1 MNRNALLAATG
12 VAIIA
17 LASVGLYMKK
27 FELEAAGGNPVEILM
42 VTGDVSLGEPLTIQ
56 FLATRQLPEAYV
68 EDRHILAADRERI
81 LGIRT
86 STQLRANQ
94 SLLWTDLTTNSGSQR
109 ELSGLLREG
118 MRAFT
123 VKANSASSLGGMLRP
138 GDRVDVILTAQRPND
153 FNIVSVGLL
162 QNLLVLAVGLDTGGP
177 DQAVAGNSVPHT
189 ARSGVDVTI
198 AVTMEQAT
206 MIVHGKDRGELLLV
220 LRNPEDVEVLEGL
233 SEVDAFE
240 LIDPQDDDMAPVMRG
255 LREPDGPVAIE

>member
-1 MNRNALLAATG
+1 MNRSALLAATG

-17 LASVGLYMKK
+17 LASVGLYMKR
-27 FELEAAGGNPVEILM
+27 FELEAAGGNPIEILM
-42 VTGDVSLGEPLTIQ
+42 VTGDVALGEPLTIQ
-56 FLATRQLPEAYV
+56 FLGTRQLPEAYV
-68 EDRHILAADRERI
+68 EDRHILAADREQI

-118 MRAFT
+118 MRGFT
-123 VKANSASSLGGMLRP
+123 IKANSSSSLGGMLRP
-138 GDRVDVILTAQRPND
+138 GDRVDVVLTAQRPND
-153 FNIVSVGLL
+153 FNIVSVALL

-177 DQAVAGNSVPHT
+177 DQAVSNVNVS
-189 ARSGVDVTI
+189 ARGGVDVTL

-206 MIVHGKDRGELLLV
+206 MIAHGKDRGELLLV

-233 SEVDAFE
+233 GEVDAFQ
-240 LIDPQDDDMAPVMRG
+240 LIEPQAAPMMTVRMG
-255 LREPDGPVAIE
+255 PMEPDGPIEVE